1 MRFLEKIDDR
11 LLRGLCTCG
20 GILLYAL
27 SLDLFLVG
35 NNIAAG
41 GLSGIAVVLRQYV
54 PLSVGLMIYIMNIPI
69 LAASLLMNGW
79 RYTIWT
85 IVGATLY
92 SGATELFSGCPTLT
106 RDPLAAA
113 VFGGAIY
120 GLGMALLTFGN
131 GSTGGTDLLSR
142 LFVKKFPAMS
152 VGKMSV
158 FIDGTVIVL
167 AILSFGNVEVGL
179 YAILTIFVCSC
190 VYDWI
195 ILGFKRG
202 CICLIVTTHDAHEVA
217 DPLMKA
223 LRRGVT
229 RLNGTGMYAGID
241 RSVLLLAV
249 RQQEAPQVKALL
261 RSLDEDAFVM
271 LLGANEMIGGNFK
284 VGFFS
289 GIRP

>member
-1 MRFLEKIDDR
+1 MRYLKKMDPRFL
-11 LLRGLCTCG
+11 RGMCTLG

-27 SLDLFLVG
+27 ALDLFLVG

-54 PLSVGLMIYIMNIPI
+54 PISVGLMIYIMNVPI
-69 LAASLLMNGW
+69 LVAALVVNGW
-79 RYTIWT
+79 KYTVWT
-85 IVGATLY
+85 IVGATIY
-92 SGATELFSGCPTLT
+92 SAVTELFAGCPTLT
-106 RDPLAAA
+106 HDPLAAA

-120 GLGMALLTFGN
+120 GLGMALLTFGD

-142 LFVKKFPAMS
+142 LFVKKFPSMS
-152 VGKMSV
+152 VGKMCIV
-158 FIDGTVIVL
+158 IDGTVIVL

-202 CICLIVTTHDAHEVA
+202 CICLIITSHDAREVA
-217 DPLMKA
+217 APLMQA

-229 RLNGTGMYAGID
+229 RLNGTGMYAGLE
-241 RSVLLLAV
+241 RSVLLVAV
-249 RQQEAPQVKALL
+249 RQQEVPKVKTLL

-271 LLGANEMIGGNFK
+271 LRGANEIIGGNFK
-284 VGFFS
+284 INIFP

>member
-1 MRFLEKIDDR
+1 MRFLEKIDSR
-11 LLRGLCTCG
+11 LLRGICTCG

-54 PLSVGLMIYIMNIPI
+54 PLSVGLMIYIMNVPI
-69 LAASLLMNGW
+69 LIAALVMNGW

-85 IVGATLY
+85 IIGATFY
-92 SGATELFSGCPTLT
+92 SGATELFSVCPTLT

-142 LFVKKFPAMS
+142 LFVKRFPAMS

-158 FIDGTVIVL
+158 FIDGTVIIL
-167 AILSFGNVEVGL
+167 AIISFGNVEVGL

-202 CICLIVTTHDAHEVA
+202 CICLIITTHDAHEVA

-223 LRRGVT
+223 LHRGVT
-229 RLNGTGMYAGID
+229 RLSGTGMYAGID
-241 RSVLLLAV
+241 RNVLLLAV
-249 RQQEAPQVKALL
+249 RQQEVPQVKALL